1 VLGTDIDYMDTR
13 HVFTT
18 DPERFPLNK
27 MRELVST
34 LHERQQSY
42 IVMVDPAVAY
52 YNYSAFN
59 NGIEANAFLK
69 RANGSIYQGVVW
81 PGKQK
86 TGHIDQDCIT
96 DRSQVSPPSLTG
108 SDRIPRSTGTTSSP
122 PSLMP
127 ILVSILMPYGLVSVF
142 KSRTHHNIHTDDN
155 PKT

>member
-59 NGIEANAFLK
+59 NGVEANAFLK
-69 RANGSIYQGVVW
+69 RSNGSIYQGVVW
-81 PGKQK
+81 PGKQNVK
-86 TGHIDQDCIT
+86 TQTNDVT
-96 DRSQVSPPSLTG
+96 
-108 SDRIPRSTGTTSSP
+108 
-122 PSLMP
+122 
-127 ILVSILMPYGLVSVF
+127 
-142 KSRTHHNIHTDDN
+142 
-155 PKT
+155 